1 MDTTSLKEYIF
12 NNNKVEFVLEKIGC
26 KSIKYHSSKNFYSAA
41 NYNGDNTGAVNV
53 YNTKHLLIHNWTRE
67 NEFDDVSD
75 IISLTQYNKK
85 CSFVDAVKYLHNILD
100 LKLTPYNKQ
109 DDEDKKKKE
118 NEIVNSANIFAISVN
133 KHKAI
138 VDVSEIQ
145 TISEEAINDY
155 VPLLYIDWLREGIM
169 PWAAKKFDI
178 AYSYKYHRIVLP
190 IRYWLNGA
198 LVGFNQ
204 RTTVANYEEFG
215 IKKYFLTPSYR
226 KSLNL
231 YGLWENRKEI
241 ERKRYVVIT
250 ESEKS
255 VLKRYSKS
263 RWYGKNCGEPEERY
277 DGTCVALQGKKLS
290 EEQRR
295 IILGLDI
302 DEVII
307 ALDNDVPIEE
317 VRHMCEQFYHFRTVS
332 YVKDRWNLLGEKD
345 APADAENKVYNF
357 LIKHRVKYDKAE
369 HQKYLN
375 GLKKK

>member
-26 KSIKYHSSKNFYSAA
+26 KLIKYHSSKNFYSAA

-53 YNTKHLLIHNWTRE
+53 YNTKYLLIHNWTRE

-85 CSFVDAVKYLHNILD
+85 CSFVDAVKYLHNILG
-100 LKLTPYNKQ
+100 LELTPYKK
-109 DDEDKKKKE
+109 EKKKE
-118 NEIVNSANIFAISVN
+118 KPDPLAVFENAIN
-133 KHKAI
+133 RHRAI
-138 VDVSEIQ
+138 VDVAEIQ
-145 TISEEAINDY
+145 AIKEEAINDY

-169 PWAAKKFDI
+169 PWAAKKFEL
-178 AYSYKYHRIVLP
+178 AYSYKYHRVVIP
-190 IRYWLNGA
+190 IRYWLDGT

-204 RTTVANYEEFG
+204 RTTVENYEELG
-215 IKKYFLTPSYR
+215 IRKYFLTASYR

-231 YGLWENRKEI
+231 YGLWENREEI
-241 ERKRYVVIT
+241 EDKKTVVIC

-255 VLKRYSKS
+255 VLKRYS
-263 RWYGKNCGEPEERY
+263 RN

-290 EEQRR
+290 DEQRR
-295 IILGLDI
+295 IIIGLNVN
-302 DEVII
+302 EVII

-317 VRHMCEQFYHFRTVS
+317 VRYICEQFYHIRNVS
-332 YVKDRWNLLGEKD
+332 YVKDRWNLLGDKD

-357 LIKHRVKYDKAE
+357 LIKHRVKYDESE

>member
-26 KSIKYHSSKNFYSAA
+26 KLIKYHSSKNFYSAA

-53 YNTKHLLIHNWTRE
+53 YNTKYLLIHNWTRE

-85 CSFVDAVKYLHNILD
+85 CSFVDAVKYLHNILG
-100 LKLTPYNKQ
+100 LELTPY
-109 DDEDKKKKE
+109 KKE
-118 NEIVNSANIFAISVN
+118 EKKEKPDPLAVFENAIN
-133 KHKAI
+133 RHRAI
-138 VDVSEIQ
+138 VDVAEIQ
-145 TISEEAINDY
+145 AIKEEAINDY

-169 PWAAKKFDI
+169 PWAAKKFGL
-178 AYSYKYHRIVLP
+178 AYSYKYHRVVIP
-190 IRYWLNGA
+190 IRYWLDGT

-204 RTTVANYEEFG
+204 RTTVENYEELG
-215 IKKYFLTPSYR
+215 IRKYFLTASYR

-231 YGLWENRKEI
+231 YGLWENREDI
-241 ERKRYVVIT
+241 EDKKTVVIC

-255 VLKRYSKS
+255 VLKRYS
-263 RWYGKNCGEPEERY
+263 RN

-290 EEQRR
+290 DEQRR
-295 IILGLDI
+295 IIIGLNVN
-302 DEVII
+302 EVII

-317 VRHMCEQFYHFRTVS
+317 VRHICEQFYHIRNVS
-332 YVKDRWNLLGEKD
+332 YVKDRWNLLGDKD

-357 LIKHRVKYDKAE
+357 LIKHRVKYDESE

-375 GLKKK
+375 SLKKK

>member
-26 KSIKYHSSKNFYSAA
+26 KLIKYHSSKNFYSAA

-53 YNTKHLLIHNWTRE
+53 YNTKYLLIHNWTRE

-85 CSFVDAVKYLHNILD
+85 CSFVDAVKYLHNILG
-100 LKLTPYNKQ
+100 LELTPY
-109 DDEDKKKKE
+109 KKE
-118 NEIVNSANIFAISVN
+118 EKKEKPDPLAVFENAIN
-133 KHKAI
+133 RHRAI
-138 VDVSEIQ
+138 VDVAEIHA
-145 TISEEAINDY
+145 IKEEAINDY
-155 VPLLYIDWLREGIM
+155 VSLLYIDWLREGIM
-169 PWAAKKFDI
+169 PWAAKKFGL
-178 AYSYKYHRIVLP
+178 AYSYKYHRVVIP
-190 IRYWLNGA
+190 IRYWLDGT

-204 RTTVANYEEFG
+204 RTTVENYEELG
-215 IKKYFLTPSYR
+215 IRKYFLTASYR

-231 YGLWENRKEI
+231 YGLWENREEI
-241 ERKRYVVIT
+241 EDKKTVVIY

-255 VLKRYSKS
+255 VLKRYS
-263 RWYGKNCGEPEERY
+263 RN

-290 EEQRR
+290 DEQRR
-295 IILGLDI
+295 IIIGLNVN
-302 DEVII
+302 EVII

-317 VRHMCEQFYHFRTVS
+317 VRHICEQFYHIRNVS
-332 YVKDRWNLLGEKD
+332 YVKDRWNLLGDKD

-357 LIKHRVKYDKAE
+357 LIKHRVKYDESE

-375 GLKKK
+375 SLKKK

>member
-26 KSIKYHSSKNFYSAA
+26 KLIKYHSSKNFYSAA

-53 YNTKHLLIHNWTRE
+53 YNTKYLLIHNWTRE

-85 CSFVDAVKYLHNILD
+85 CSFVDAVKYLHNILG
-100 LKLTPYNKQ
+100 LELTPY
-109 DDEDKKKKE
+109 KKE
-118 NEIVNSANIFAISVN
+118 EKKEKPDPLAVFENAIN
-133 KHKAI
+133 RHRAI
-138 VDVSEIQ
+138 VDVAEIQ
-145 TISEEAINDY
+145 AIKEEAINDY

-169 PWAAKKFDI
+169 PWAAKKFGL
-178 AYSYKYHRIVLP
+178 AYSYKYHRVVIP
-190 IRYWLNGA
+190 IRYWLDGT

-204 RTTVANYEEFG
+204 RTTVENYEELG
-215 IKKYFLTPSYR
+215 IRKYFLTASYR

-231 YGLWENRKEI
+231 YGLWENREEI
-241 ERKRYVVIT
+241 EDKKTVVIC

-255 VLKRYSKS
+255 VLKRYS
-263 RWYGKNCGEPEERY
+263 RN

-290 EEQRR
+290 DEQRR
-295 IILGLDI
+295 IIIGLNVS
-302 DEVII
+302 EVII

-317 VRHMCEQFYHFRTVS
+317 VRYMCEQFYHIRNVS
-332 YVKDRWNLLGEKD
+332 YVKDRWNLLGDKD
-345 APADAENKVYNF
+345 APADAKNKVYNF
-357 LIKHRVKYDKAE
+357 LIKHRVKYDESE

>member
-26 KSIKYHSSKNFYSAA
+26 KLIKYHSSKNFYSAA

-53 YNTKHLLIHNWTRE
+53 YNTKYLLIHNWTRE

-85 CSFVDAVKYLHNILD
+85 CSFVDAVKYLHNILG
-100 LKLTPYNKQ
+100 LELTPY
-109 DDEDKKKKE
+109 KKE
-118 NEIVNSANIFAISVN
+118 EKKEKPDPLAVFENAIN
-133 KHKAI
+133 RHRAI
-138 VDVSEIQ
+138 VDVAEIQ
-145 TISEEAINDY
+145 AIKEEAINDY
-155 VPLLYIDWLREGIM
+155 VPLLYIDWLREGVM
-169 PWAAKKFDI
+169 PWAAKKFGL
-178 AYSYKYHRIVLP
+178 AYSYKYHRVVIP
-190 IRYWLNGA
+190 IRYWLDGM

-204 RTTVANYEEFG
+204 RTTVENYEELG
-215 IKKYFLTPSYR
+215 IRKYFLTASYR

-231 YGLWENRKEI
+231 YGLWENREEI
-241 ERKRYVVIT
+241 EDKKTVVIC

-255 VLKRYSKS
+255 VLKRYS
-263 RWYGKNCGEPEERY
+263 RN

-290 EEQRR
+290 DEQRR
-295 IILGLDI
+295 IIIGLNVN
-302 DEVII
+302 EVII

-317 VRHMCEQFYHFRTVS
+317 VRHICEQFYHIRNVS
-332 YVKDRWNLLGEKD
+332 YVKDRWNLLGDKD

-357 LIKHRVKYDKAE
+357 LIKHRVKYDESE

-375 GLKKK
+375 SLKKK

>member
-26 KSIKYHSSKNFYSAA
+26 KLIKYHSSKNFYSAA

-53 YNTKHLLIHNWTRE
+53 YNTKYLLIHNWTRE

-85 CSFVDAVKYLHNILD
+85 CSFVDAVKYLHNILG
-100 LKLTPYNKQ
+100 LELTPY
-109 DDEDKKKKE
+109 KKE
-118 NEIVNSANIFAISVN
+118 EKKEKPDPLAVFENAIN
-133 KHKAI
+133 RHRAI
-138 VDVSEIQ
+138 VDVAEIHA
-145 TISEEAINDY
+145 IKEEAINDY

-169 PWAAKKFDI
+169 PWAAKKFGL
-178 AYSYKYHRIVLP
+178 AYSYKYHRVVIP
-190 IRYWLNGA
+190 IRYWLDGT

-204 RTTVANYEEFG
+204 RTTVENYEELG
-215 IKKYFLTPSYR
+215 IRKYFLTASYR

-231 YGLWENRKEI
+231 YGLWENREEI
-241 ERKRYVVIT
+241 EDKKTVVIC

-255 VLKRYSKS
+255 VLKRYS
-263 RWYGKNCGEPEERY
+263 RN

-290 EEQRR
+290 DEQRR
-295 IILGLDI
+295 IIIGLNVN
-302 DEVII
+302 EVII
-307 ALDNDVPIEE
+307 ALDDDVPIEE
-317 VRHMCEQFYHFRTVS
+317 VRHICEQFYHIRNVS
-332 YVKDRWNLLGEKD
+332 YVKDRWNLLGDKD

-357 LIKHRVKYDKAE
+357 LIKHRVKYDESE